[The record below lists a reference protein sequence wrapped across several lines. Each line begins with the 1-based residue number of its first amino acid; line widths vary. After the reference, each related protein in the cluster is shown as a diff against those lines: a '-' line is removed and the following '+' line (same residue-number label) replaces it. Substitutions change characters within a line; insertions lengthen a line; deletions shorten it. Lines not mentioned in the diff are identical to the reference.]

1 MNLQQA
7 AEKYQKYAPAD
18 DTLVPNIAFDTE
30 SAQKISE
37 YSLTIGGYV
46 NQATVQF
53 ITGDLNIDTDW
64 DNYITTLKN
73 MGVEDY
79 LKIYQEQYD
88 NYMANAAK

>member
-1 MNLQQA
+1 M
-7 AEKYQKYAPAD
+7 
-18 DTLVPNIAFDTE
+18 
-30 SAQKISE
+30 
-37 YSLTIGGYV
+37 

-53 ITGDLNIDTDW
+53 ITGDLTIDTDW